1 MKATTAWFWAIFT
14 LFFTRGL
21 LFATWSTRGPEI
33 RDALN
38 LDLQAMG
45 WYAACLSVG
54 SVTGVLI
61 SERLVERMGSRRYSI
76 LSYSILGGSLVLLGM
91 NLYWE
96 NGPMSFIVTAL
107 LGLPLGMADYDNNL
121 EASNINRVS
130 AKNRV
135 PALHGG
141 YSVGVLLG
149 AALVGVAITAGIG
162 ITPDFILIGL
172 IVIVLSV
179 LVSFMIGKDNGKI
192 DRSHLS
198 KDQAAKISMRAIA
211 GESRS
216 RSIGVIGF
224 AFVFA
229 EGVGVVWIPIALVQN
244 GFSPALAAYGY
255 TLFGL
260 GFVIMRFLGGPVADK
275 IGRRNVVLY
284 SAITASVGILI
295 FMLTPI
301 LGIPLIGALLW
312 GLGGS
317 IGIAMCVAAMGDD
330 EARVSAR
337 MSFLWTLVYL
347 ANLVVGPT
355 IGALAG
361 IAGLLPALIAPIVLL
376 VIAGVLSNSV
386 SESHPDA
393 TSESEPTAVETH

>member
-61 SERLVERMGSRRYSI
+61 SERIVEKIGSRRYSI
-76 LSYSILGGSLVLLGM
+76 LSYVILGGALVLLGL
-91 NLYWE
+91 NLAWE
-96 NGPMSFIVTAL
+96 NTPMSFLVTAL

-121 EASNINRVS
+121 EASNINRES

-135 PALHGG
+135 PMLHGG

-149 AALVGVAITAGIG
+149 SALVGVAITAGLG
-162 ITPDFILIGL
+162 ITPDFISIGL
-172 IVIVLSV
+172 IVIALSV
-179 LVSFMIGKDNGKI
+179 LVSFAIGKNNGKV
-192 DRSHLS
+192 DRSHMAS
-198 KDQAAKISMRAIA
+198 SEIAKISFKAIA
-211 GESRS
+211 KESRS
-216 RSIGVIGF
+216 RQIGLIGF

-229 EGVGVVWIPIALVQN
+229 EGVGVVWIPIALVQQ
-244 GFSPALAAYGY
+244 GFSPALAAFSY

-260 GFVIMRFLGGPVADK
+260 GFVIMRFVGGPIADK
-275 IGRRNVVLY
+275 IGRRKVVLF
-284 SAITASVGILI
+284 SAITATAGIVI
-295 FMLTPI
+295 FMATP
-301 LGIPLIGALLW
+301 LLSIPLVGALLW
-312 GLGGS
+312 GLGDS
-317 IGIAMCVAAMGDD
+317 IGLAMCVAAMGDD
-330 EARVSAR
+330 PLRVSAR

-347 ANLVVGPT
+347 ANLAVGPI
-355 IGALAG
+355 IGSLSSIG
-361 IAGLLPALIAPIVLL
+361 GLLAAFLAPIILL
-376 VIAGVLSNSV
+376 VAAGVLSKSV
-386 SESHPDA
+386 SETHPDA
-393 TSESEPTAVETH
+393 VQETVAT